1 MLKKLKNNL
10 KQTLVYGILII
21 FFLIIII
28 FCFIKIVNWYL
39 DNKKNNEIEDEI
51 SKLIKIDE
59 TVEETEN
66 KYAVDF
72 EKFKEKN
79 PDTVAWLKINN
90 TNVEYVVVRANDNEY
105 YLNHNFNKEYNIAGW
120 IFSDYKNK
128 FDGTDKNIVIYGHN
142 MKNNSMFGSLQDT
155 LKEDWY
161 TNVENHKIILVTE
174 TDTQVYQVFSIYQ
187 IESEEYYIQTHFND
201 EPSYDK
207 FLNTLKNRSIENF
220 DIELNSQDTI
230 LTLSTCANNNYR
242 LVLHAKRIY

>member
-72 EKFKEKN
+72 EKLKEKN